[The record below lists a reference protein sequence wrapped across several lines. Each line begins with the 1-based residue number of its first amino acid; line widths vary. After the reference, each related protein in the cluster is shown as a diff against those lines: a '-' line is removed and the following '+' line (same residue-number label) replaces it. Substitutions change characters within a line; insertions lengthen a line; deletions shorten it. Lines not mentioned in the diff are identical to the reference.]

1 MAVTKYMNGSNE
13 AKFVGS
19 KQRIWIDTVTGKTL
33 TDAEVAALT
42 VSTIAG

>member
-19 KQRIWIDTVTGKTL
+19 RQRIWIDTVTGKVL
-33 TDAEVAALT
+33 TDAQVAALT
-42 VSTIAG
+42 VSTVAG